1 MLRRIFEMKIDQ
13 VGYWSELKLEI
24 IRKYAGAYSQILAAQ
39 KPSLEHHYIDAF
51 AGAGIHLARR
61 TGEFILGS
69 PLNALNINPPF
80 KHYHLIDLDG
90 KRVEHLREIT
100 KGREDVTVYEE
111 DCNAVLLDKV
121 FPKVRYEDYHRALC
135 ILDPYKLNPDWT
147 VVAKA
152 GEMKS
157 VEIFLNFMVM
167 DMNMN
172 VLWKSPSGVAAAQ
185 IERMS
190 RFWGDESWRGAAYR
204 QEADLFGSHEE
215 KTSNEDVAE
224 SYRKRLKEVASFK
237 YVPRPLP
244 MRNSGGAIIYYL
256 FFASPNATGAR
267 IVEDIFER
275 YRQRGIR

>member
-1 MLRRIFEMKIDQ
+1 
-13 VGYWSELKLEI
+13 
-24 IRKYAGAYSQILAAQ
+24 
-39 KPSLEHHYIDAF
+39 
-51 AGAGIHLARR
+51 
-61 TGEFILGS
+61 
-69 PLNALNINPPF
+69 
-80 KHYHLIDLDG
+80 
-90 KRVEHLREIT
+90 
-100 KGREDVTVYEE
+100 
-111 DCNAVLLDKV
+111 
-121 FPKVRYEDYHRALC
+121 
-135 ILDPYKLNPDWT
+135 
-147 VVAKA
+147 
-152 GEMKS
+152 
-157 VEIFLNFMVM
+157 
-167 DMNMN
+167 MN

-224 SYRKRLKEVASFK
+224 AYRKRLKEVASFK

>member
-1 MLRRIFEMKIDQ
+1 MKIDEI
-13 VGYWSELKLEI
+13 GYWSELKLEI
-24 IRKYAGAYSQILAAQ
+24 IKKYAAAYSQILAAQ
-39 KPSLEHHYIDAF
+39 KHSLKHHYIDAF
-51 AGAGIHLARR
+51 AGAGIHLAKR

-69 PLNALNINPPF
+69 PLNALNVSPPF
-80 KHYHLIDLDG
+80 QQHHLIDLDG
-90 KRVEHLREIT
+90 ERVEYLRDIT
-100 KGREDVTVYEE
+100 KDREDVTVYEG
-111 DCNAVLLDKV
+111 DCNTVLLEEV
-121 FPKVRYEDYHRALC
+121 FPKVRYEDYRRALC
-135 ILDPYKLNPDWT
+135 ILDPYKLNPDWK

-172 VLWKSPSGVAAAQ
+172 VLWKNPSAVSPAQ
-185 IERMS
+185 IERMTL
-190 RFWGDESWRGAAYR
+190 FWGDDSWRDAAYR
-204 QEADLFGSHEE
+204 READLFGSHEE

-224 SYRKRLKEVASFK
+224 AYRKRLKDIARFK
-237 YVPRPLP
+237 YVPQPLP

>member
-1 MLRRIFEMKIDQ
+1 MKIDE

-24 IRKYAGAYSQILAAQ
+24 IKKYAAAYSQIIAAQ
-39 KPSLEHHYIDAF
+39 KPSFEHHYIDAF
-51 AGAGIHLARR
+51 AGAGIHLAKR
-61 TGEFILGS
+61 TGDFILGS
-69 PLNALNINPPF
+69 PLNALNIDPPF
-80 KHYHLIDLDG
+80 EHYHLIDLDG

-135 ILDPYKLNPDWT
+135 ILDPYRLNPDWT

-152 GEMKS
+152 GEMTS

-172 VLWKSPSGVAAAQ
+172 VLWKNPNAVSPAQ
-185 IERMS
+185 IERMN
-190 RFWGDESWRGAAYR
+190 RFWGDDSWRSAAYR
-204 QEADLFGSHEE
+204 READLFGSHEE
-215 KTSNEDVAE
+215 KASNEDVAE
-224 SYRKRLKEVASFK
+224 AYRRRLKDVAEFK

-256 FFASPNATGAR
+256 FFASPNAKGAK
-267 IVEDIFER
+267 IVEDIFNS

>member
-1 MLRRIFEMKIDQ
+1 MKIDE

-24 IRKYAGAYSQILAAQ
+24 IKKYAGAYSQILAAQ
-39 KPSLEHHYIDAF
+39 TRLFEHHYIDAF
-51 AGAGIHLARR
+51 AGAGIHVAKR

-80 KHYHLIDLDG
+80 KYHHLIDLDG
-90 KRVEHLREIT
+90 ERVESLRKFT
-100 KGREDVTVYEE
+100 KDRQDVTVYEG
-111 DCNAVLLDKV
+111 DCNKVLLDDV
-121 FPKVRYEDYHRALC
+121 FPKVRYENYRRALC
-135 ILDPYKLNPDWT
+135 ILDPYKLSPDWT

-172 VLWKSPSGVAAAQ
+172 VLWKNPSGVAPAQ
-185 IERMS
+185 IERMN
-190 RFWGDESWRGAAYR
+190 RFWGDESWRDAAYR
-204 QEADLFGSHEE
+204 RQDDLFGSYEE
-215 KTSNEDVAE
+215 KTGNEDVAE
-224 SYRKRLKEVASFK
+224 AYRQRLRKVAGFQ

-256 FFASPNATGAR
+256 FFASTNATGAR

-275 YRQRGIR
+275 YRQRGVR

>member
-1 MLRRIFEMKIDQ
+1 MKIDE

-24 IRKYAGAYSQILAAQ
+24 IKKYAGAYSQILAAQ
-39 KPSLEHHYIDAF
+39 ELSLEHHYIDAF
-51 AGAGIHLARR
+51 AGAGIHLAKR
-61 TGEFILGS
+61 TGDFILGS

-121 FPKVRYEDYHRALC
+121 FPKVHFEDYRRALC
-135 ILDPYKLNPDWT
+135 ILDPYKLNPDWR

-172 VLWKSPSGVAAAQ
+172 VLWKNPSAVSPAQ
-185 IERMS
+185 IERMN
-190 RFWGDESWRGAAYR
+190 RFWGDDSWRSAAYR
-204 QEADLFGSHEE
+204 READLFGSHEE
-215 KTSNEDVAE
+215 KASNEDVAE
-224 SYRKRLKEVASFK
+224 AYRRRLKDVAKFK

-256 FFASPNATGAR
+256 FFASPNAKGAK
-267 IVEDIFER
+267 IVEDIFNS
-275 YRQRGIR
+275 YRKRGIR

>member
-1 MLRRIFEMKIDQ
+1 MKIDE

-24 IRKYAGAYSQILAAQ
+24 IKKYAAAYSQILAAQ

-51 AGAGIHLARR
+51 AGAGIHLAKR

-69 PLNALNINPPF
+69 PLNALNIHPSF
-80 KHYHLIDLDG
+80 KYHHLIDLDG
-90 KRVEHLREIT
+90 ERVDYLRKIT
-100 KGREDVTVYEE
+100 KDRQDVTVYEG
-111 DCNAVLLDKV
+111 DCNTVLLDDV
-121 FPKVRYEDYHRALC
+121 FPKVRYEDYRRALC
-135 ILDPYKLNPDWT
+135 ILDPYRLNPDWR

-152 GEMKS
+152 GKMKS

-172 VLWKSPSGVAAAQ
+172 VLWKNPSGVAPVQ
-185 IERMS
+185 IERMN
-190 RFWGDESWRGAAYR
+190 RFWGDESWRDAAYR
-204 QEADLFGSHEE
+204 REDGLFGPFEE
-215 KTSNEDVAE
+215 KTANEDVAE
-224 SYRKRLKEVASFK
+224 AYRQRLKNVAGFK

-267 IVEDIFER
+267 ILEDLFER
-275 YRQRGIR
+275 YRHRGVR

>member
-1 MLRRIFEMKIDQ
+1 MKIDE

-24 IRKYAGAYSQILAAQ
+24 IKKYAGAYSQILAAQ
-39 KPSLEHHYIDAF
+39 KPALEHQYIDAF
-51 AGAGIHLARR
+51 AGAGIHVAKR

-69 PLNALNINPPF
+69 PLNALNIHPPF
-80 KHYHLIDLDG
+80 KYHHLIDLDG
-90 KRVEHLREIT
+90 ERVEYLRKIT
-100 KGREDVTVYEE
+100 KDRQDVTVYEG
-111 DCNAVLLDKV
+111 DCNRVLLEDV
-121 FPKVRYEDYHRALC
+121 FPKVRYEDYRRALC

-172 VLWKSPSGVAAAQ
+172 VLWKNPSGVAPAQ
-185 IERMS
+185 IERMN
-190 RFWGDESWRGAAYR
+190 RFWGDHSWRDAAYR
-204 QEADLFGSHEE
+204 REDDLFGHYEE
-215 KTSNEDVAE
+215 KTGNEDVAE
-224 SYRKRLKEVASFK
+224 AYRQRLRNVAGFK

-256 FFASPNATGAR
+256 FFASPNVTGAR
-267 IVEDIFER
+267 ILEDIFER
-275 YRQRGIR
+275 YRQRGVH